1 MSGWLRASDLKII
14 NNRDYRLTL
23 TGKQGDK
30 VIDLWPE
37 DVAPFIV
44 SIVNGPYNQYPDNGT
59 DRIDE
64 VAQAADV
71 RFNGSL
77 LEVSQEGLQR
87 VSVYH
92 PSGILVA
99 NKDIKG
105 QNHVAIA
112 LPRGLYLVKITTQKG
127 SFTKVVR

>member
-1 MSGWLRASDLKII
+1 M
-14 NNRDYRLTL
+14 
-23 TGKQGDK
+23 
-30 VIDLWPE
+30 
-37 DVAPFIV
+37 
-44 SIVNGPYNQYPDNGT
+44 SIVNGPYNQYPDNGP
-59 DRIDE
+59 DGIDE
-64 VAQAADV
+64 VVQAADV

-87 VSVYH
+87 VAVYH

-99 NKDIKG
+99 NKVIKG

-112 LPRGLYLVKITTQKG
+112 LPRGFYIVKITTQKG

>member
-1 MSGWLRASDLKII
+1 M
-14 NNRDYRLTL
+14 
-23 TGKQGDK
+23 
-30 VIDLWPE
+30 V
-37 DVAPFIV
+37 
-44 SIVNGPYNQYPDNGT
+44 
-59 DRIDE
+59 
-64 VAQAADV
+64 QAADV